1 MITTSLR
8 SALVTALLLLGVTT
22 SASAE
27 CAWVLWLETVALE
40 GTTWDYTNAYTTKD
54 ECSGVAYGYNQG
66 TTPQSRRARDRKTTT
81 SVGYRCVPDT
91 VDPRGPT
98 VK

>member
-40 GTTWDYTNAYTTKD
+40 GTTWD
-54 ECSGVAYGYNQG
+54 
-66 TTPQSRRARDRKTTT
+66 
-81 SVGYRCVPDT
+81 
-91 VDPRGPT
+91 
-98 VK
+98 